1 MVICVPVTPEGTV
14 DGSFG
19 RAARV
24 AVFHV
29 DDGTILGAEEHAVGW
44 DVLHDEGPHGSHHG
58 RIVRF
63 LMDQGVE
70 AVVADF
76 AGPPMVNTMGKMG
89 LRVWLGASGDARSAA
104 LAAAAAAA
112 ATNAAATG

>member
-1 MVICVPVTPEGTV
+1 MVICVPVTPDGMV

-19 RAARV
+19 RAARI
-24 AVFHV
+24 AVFRV
-29 DDGTILGAEEHAVGW
+29 EDGTIVSAEEHAVGW

-63 LMDQGVE
+63 LMDHGVE

-76 AGPPMVNTMGKMG
+76 VGPPMVNTMGKMG
-89 LRVWLGASGDARSAA
+89 IRVWLGASGDAR
-104 LAAAAAAA
+104 AAAIA
-112 ATNAAATG
+112 ATIAATATG

>member
-14 DGSFG
+14 DESFG

-24 AVFHV
+24 AVFRV
-29 DDGTILGAEEHAVGW
+29 EDGAVVGAEEHAVGW

-76 AGPPMVNTMGKMG
+76 AGPPMVNTLGKMG
-89 LRVWLGASGDARSAA
+89 IRVWLGASGDAR
-104 LAAAAAAA
+104 AAAVAAVAAA
-112 ATNAAATG
+112 NAAPAG